1 MSRST
6 PTFATLF
13 AAGAF
18 VAASAV
24 PVMAATTLA
33 PAPGARL
40 AEAGCGSAHPQG
52 AKNNKCNKNCTC
64 HQPNKTAASKKGTKD
79 ASCGKGSC
87 GSKKG

>member
-1 MSRST
+1 MSRSN
-6 PTFATLF
+6 PTLATLF

-24 PVMAATTLA
+24 PVMAATSLA
-33 PAPGARL
+33 PAPGTRL

-52 AKNNKCNKNCTC
+52 AKNSKCGKNCAC
-64 HQPNKTAASKKGTKD
+64 HQSGKAAASKKGTKD